1 MSTTAH
7 CPECQTVLPTDGFA
21 GLCPRCVARS
31 LEDHL
36 IHPAALE
43 NRGERPIVPGWDVLE
58 PVGAGGQGI
67 VWRAVRLEDDVM
79 GAVKVFRADLT
90 DGWESA
96 ARMEGEAAALRTLEH
111 SGIVRV
117 LDCGETVDE
126 QFYVITEFI
135 EGCDLQRL
143 MHAQKLPVERVLE
156 ITQRVVEA
164 VSHAHERGLVHRD
177 LKPANVLIGR
187 DGTVKLAD
195 FSLARRLDASARI
208 TMTQD
213 GTTFGTPYYLAPE
226 VMRGEAATTSSD
238 IYALGVMLY
247 EMLTGA
253 PPAGR
258 FTRVSEKCDLP
269 REVDALIESLLAEG
283 PTNRPDSAEVVLK
296 KLRELDEVRAGALA
310 ARLRRH
316 RWKFAAAIAASI
328 FLAGVIGYLI
338 PRPIPPPPPPP
349 KLNARGF
356 ANAAATTRSEPL
368 VNSLGMSFIPVPGV
382 QGVLFARYETKS
394 SDFIQSMTEGMTDA
408 AWLEAFGG
416 VMGTRNPLSDVRPSG
431 WEPQSHTATVV
442 QMMALMKLAPEAA
455 ASGINLYQARRFCAW
470 LTWREQRE
478 GRLTPS
484 QFYRLPTDEEWS
496 LAAGLP
502 PETLLDVH
510 ERHRSIPQTEVLHP
524 WGKAWPPPP
533 GFANYAGTEARD
545 ANWPAAWAN
554 IEGRNDDFPRTAPVG
569 RFAET
574 STGLYDIW
582 GNLWE
587 WCESKKN
594 VVSAEMTLRGGSWVD
609 GGFKPQLRM
618 DYRRFERPNLRETCV
633 GFRCV
638 LVVPDLPAQPLP
650 KSVGKKS
657 ADQ

>member
-1 MSTTAH
+1 MTSTTH
-7 CPECQTVLPTDGFA
+7 CPECHAELPADGFA
-21 GLCPRCVARS
+21 GLCPRCVAKS

-36 IHPAALE
+36 ALPPSVE
-43 NRGERPIVPGWDVLE
+43 NRGERPVLPGWDVLE

-67 VWRAVRLEDDVM
+67 VWRAVRLEDDAL
-79 GAVKVFRADLT
+79 GAVKVFRTQDL
-90 DGWESA
+90 ESA
-96 ARMEGEAAALRTLEH
+96 ARMEAEAAALRSLEH
-111 SGIVRV
+111 PGIVQV
-117 LDCGETVDE
+117 LDCGETEDAR
-126 QFYVITEFI
+126 FYVITEFV

-143 MHAQKLPVERVLE
+143 MQAQRLPVERALQIV
-156 ITQRVVEA
+156 QRVAEA
-164 VSHAHERGLVHRD
+164 IAHAHERGLVHRD

-187 DGTVKLAD
+187 YGAVKLAD
-195 FSLARRLDASARI
+195 FSLARALSAEKI
-208 TMTQD
+208 TMTRD

-226 VMRGEAATTSSD
+226 VMRGEPATAAAD
-238 IYALGVMLY
+238 LYAIGVMLY

-269 REVDALIESLLAEG
+269 READALIESLLAED
-283 PTNRPDSAEVVLK
+283 PAKRPDSALSVLE
-296 KLRELDEVRAGALA
+296 KLRELDQVRAGALA

-316 RWKFAAAIAASI
+316 RWKLTAAMAASI
-328 FLAGVIGYLI
+328 VLAGVIGYLI
-338 PRPIPPPPPPP
+338 PRPIPPAPPPPS
-349 KLNARGF
+349 LNAKGF
-356 ANAAATTRSEPL
+356 SNPAAATRGQPWK
-368 VNSLGMSFIPVPGV
+368 NSLDMTFIPVPGIERALV
-382 QGVLFARYETKS
+382 ARFETKS
-394 SDFIQSMTEGMTDA
+394 ADFIQSMTEGLTDA
-408 AWLEAFGG
+408 DWLEAFGG

-470 LTWREQRE
+470 LTWREQRD
-478 GRLTPS
+478 GRLAPS
-484 QFYRLPTDEEWS
+484 QFYRLPTDDEWS
-496 LAAGLP
+496 LAAGMP
-502 PETLLDVH
+502 PETLLDVQ
-510 ERHRSIPQTEVLHP
+510 ERHRSIPRTQALHP
-524 WGKAWPPPP
+524 WGASWPPPL
-533 GFANYAGTEARD
+533 GFGNYAGTEARD
-545 ANWPAAWAN
+545 ANWPTAWTT

-574 STGLYDIW
+574 STGLFDMW
-582 GNLWE
+582 GNVWE

-633 GFRCV
+633 GFRCL

-650 KSVGKKS
+650 KVEEKKS
-657 ADQ
+657 TDD